1 MALNKKSGG
10 VRPIAVGCTLRRLV
24 AKVAG
29 FSVVDDMAAL
39 LAPRQLGYGVRGGAE
54 AAVHAAR
61 SFLSD
66 MDPDA
71 AMVKLDF
78 SNAFNSIRRDC
89 MHPPSTHLS
98 IQHTQ
103 LLHRC
108 VRVTE
113 PSPQLKGFSREIPW
127 ALSCFASPF
136 TTSLCS

>member
-1 MALNKKSGG
+1 M
-10 VRPIAVGCTLRRLV
+10 
-24 AKVAG
+24 
-29 FSVVDDMAAL
+29 DDMAAL
-39 LAPRQLGYGVRGGAE
+39 PTWLRSQGGAE

-66 MDPDA
+66 MDPDV

-89 MHPPSTHLS
+89 ILEAVCAYMHPPSTHLS

-103 LLHRC
+103 LLHCC
-108 VRVTE
+108 VGVIE